1 MPAEYPVGMSGRLL
15 HKLAGAKLDWTGQH
29 KSHSI
34 FRSGPVS
41 PNGEYMGR
49 VSWVLWALFIVA
61 VPLFLIT
68 GSVSW
73 AFNSP
78 GLFNN
83 GFEKYSIS
91 RISGIT
97 DGDLRQVGAE
107 LRSYFNSGDEPLHI
121 RTRILGKEQDLFND
135 REVAHMK
142 DVKQLV
148 RGVYILALASA
159 VYLAAMV
166 VAGFAIQR
174 GRFAASLAKRAL
186 WGGGL
191 TLGLLV
197 VFGIVALVGFDSV
210 FLKFHQLSF
219 ANDFWQLDPR
229 TDYLVRIFPQDF
241 WFDATMW
248 VAVRA
253 ISGAVVLTVAG
264 SAYLAYRRYS
274 GWQRELG
281 GLKGARET

>member
-1 MPAEYPVGMSGRLL
+1 ML
-15 HKLAGAKLDWTGQH
+15 HKLAGAKLDWPGQQN
-29 KSHSI
+29 SHTTL
-34 FRSGPVS
+34 RHVPGN
-41 PNGEYMGR
+41 PNGEIMGR
-49 VSWVLWALFIVA
+49 LGWVPWALFVIA

-68 GSVSW
+68 GSVAW
-73 AFNSP
+73 AFNNP
-78 GLFNN
+78 GLYND

-97 DGDLRQVGAE
+97 DSDLRQVGAE
-107 LRSYFNSGDEPLHI
+107 LRGYFNSGDEPLHI
-121 RTRILGKEQDLFND
+121 RTRILGTEQDLFND

-148 RGVYILALASA
+148 RGVYILGLVSG

-166 VAGFAIQR
+166 IAGFAIQR
-174 GRFAASLAKRAL
+174 GRFAAALAKQAV

-191 TLGLLV
+191 TLALLV

-219 ANDFWQLDPR
+219 ANDFWKLDPR

-241 WFDATMW
+241 WFDATLW

-253 ISGAVVLTVAG
+253 IAGAVVLTAAG
-264 SAYLAYRRYS
+264 GSYLVYRRYS
-274 GWQRELG
+274 IWQRALN